1 MAKAIITADKD
12 AVISEVEIA
21 APLDRVF
28 QALITREQALQ
39 WGKSDAFQ
47 VTRWEMEARPG
58 FLEQQS
64 VFIEG
69 ALSWVRP

>member
-1 MAKAIITADKD
+1 MGKAIITPDQD
-12 AVISEVEIA
+12 ALISEVEIA

-28 QALITREQALQ
+28 TREQALQ

-47 VTRWEMEARPG
+47 VTRWGMEARPG

-69 ALSWVRP
+69 ALS